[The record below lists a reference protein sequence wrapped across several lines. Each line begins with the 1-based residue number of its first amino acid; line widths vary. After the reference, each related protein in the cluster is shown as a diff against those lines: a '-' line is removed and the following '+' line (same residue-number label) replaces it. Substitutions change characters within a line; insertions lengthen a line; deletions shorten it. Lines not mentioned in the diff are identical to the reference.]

1 MVRALV
7 VDDEPEMATLIARG
21 LRDEEYLV
29 DIADNG
35 IDALVLAGDGGGYDV
50 AVLDVMLPGMSGF
63 ELCRRLKETS
73 PGIGILLLTAR
84 DAVDDRVRG
93 LDAGA
98 DDYLSKPFHL
108 AELAARLRALRRRGT
123 LGAARIEVGD
133 TVLDLA
139 RQQVVAGE
147 EKIRLS
153 RTEFDLLRMLAE
165 RPGEV
170 FERAA
175 ILAEIWGSA
184 RYDPNIVDQYVSY
197 VRRKLDAGGSMLRV
211 TTVRGV
217 GFRLDPGGEP
227 SGAAE
232 QSGAPEPEAAPG
244 ATSPE

>member
-21 LRDEEYLV
+21 LRGEDYLV

-35 IDALVLAGDGGGYDV
+35 IDALSLAGDEGYDV

-63 ELCRRLKETS
+63 ELCRRLKDAV

-98 DDYLSKPFHL
+98 DDYLTKPFHF

-123 LGAARIEVGD
+123 LGAARIEVGG

-139 RQQVVAGE
+139 RQIVSTGE
-147 EKIRLS
+147 QRVRLS
-153 RTEFDLLRMLAE
+153 RTEFDLLRLLAE

-170 FERAA
+170 FERAT
-175 ILAEIWGSA
+175 ILGEIWGSS

-197 VRRKLDAGGSMLRV
+197 LRKKLDAGGSEIRIA
-211 TTVRGV
+211 TVRGV
-217 GFRLDPGGEP
+217 GFRLDAGTDAATAAAGSAT
-227 SGAAE
+227 SGATPPA
-232 QSGAPEPEAAPG
+232 
-244 ATSPE
+244 

>member
-21 LRDEEYLV
+21 LRGEEYLV

-35 IDALVLAGDGGGYDV
+35 IDALLLAGEGGGYDV

-63 ELCRRLKETS
+63 ELCRRLKEAS

-98 DDYLSKPFHL
+98 DDYLTKPFHL

-123 LGAARIEVGD
+123 LGAARMEVGD
-133 TVLDLA
+133 TVLDLV
-139 RQQVVAGE
+139 RQQVLTGE
-147 EKIRLS
+147 ERIRLS
-153 RTEFDLLRMLAE
+153 RTEFDLLRLLAE

-170 FERAA
+170 FERAV

-184 RYDPNIVDQYVSY
+184 RYDANIVDQYVSY
-197 VRRKLDAGGSMLRV
+197 LRRKLDAGGSTLRI

-217 GFRLDPGGEP
+217 GFRLDPG
-227 SGAAE
+227 AE
-232 QSGAPEPEAAPG
+232 QPDPAEPQAAPS
-244 ATSPE
+244 ATPTA

>member
-21 LRDEEYLV
+21 LRGEDYLV

-35 IDALVLAGDGGGYDV
+35 IDALSLAGEEGYDV

-63 ELCRRLKETS
+63 ELCRRLKDAV

-98 DDYLSKPFHL
+98 DDYLTKPFHF

-123 LGAARIEVGD
+123 LGAARIEVGG

-139 RQQVVAGE
+139 RQIVSTGE
-147 EKIRLS
+147 QRVRLS
-153 RTEFDLLRMLAE
+153 RTEFDLLRLLAE

-170 FERAA
+170 FERAT
-175 ILAEIWGSA
+175 ILGEIWGSS

-197 VRRKLDAGGSMLRV
+197 LRKKLDAGGSEIRIA
-211 TTVRGV
+211 TVRGV
-217 GFRLDPGGEP
+217 GFRLDAGTDAATAAAGSAT
-227 SGAAE
+227 SGATPPA
-232 QSGAPEPEAAPG
+232 
-244 ATSPE
+244 